1 MRENGFRE
9 DGRLS
14 LNAHQI
20 GATSVYAGLV
30 VRAHSLVVDP
40 NVSAHLPPC

>member
-1 MRENGFRE
+1 MRANGFRE
-9 DGRLS
+9 NGRLS

-40 NVSAHLPPC
+40 NVSAP